1 MIFVALDRNGCV
13 VAVETVQEDTPDAL
27 QSLGRMLWDGYRV
40 VESGRPVTLGSVWT
54 EATSAPDPAL

>member
-27 QSLGRMLWDGYRV
+27 EALGRLLWEGYRV
-40 VESGRPVTLGSVWT
+40 VESERPVTLGEVFRDGT
-54 EATSAPDPAL
+54 PQP